1 MPPYPLVQVS
11 SCAEPSNSKMRK
23 VPVHA
28 TFFFRRLKAQF
39 PSGASIIMSR
49 RVLAIAL
56 AYLLTGVSLL
66 GQSTWPAQ
74 TTPLGVVTQSA
85 LAHLNT
91 TDAPV
96 GTSVYDNDRLETGD
110 RGTLSLRGG
119 NVELLLME
127 NSGLLMNHDGSGLTP
142 ALQRGSVVFRAENGT
157 GIQVV
162 ADDVHVRSHT
172 SVLTIGQVTLE
183 NCYVL
188 VTARTQSLEVTAG
201 KETKILDE
209 GKSYRVLRPGPC
221 AAAQN
226 RSPALPAAH
235 GRFLLVPAVV
245 GAITLIGVR
254 EALES
259 PDRP

>member
-1 MPPYPLVQVS
+1 
-11 SCAEPSNSKMRK
+11 
-23 VPVHA
+23 
-28 TFFFRRLKAQF
+28 
-39 PSGASIIMSR
+39 MSR
-49 RVLAIAL
+49 RVLAFVL
-56 AYLLTGVSLL
+56 ACLLTGVSLR
-66 GQSTWPAQ
+66 GQNTPPPQA
-74 TTPLGVVTQSA
+74 TPLGVVTQSA
-85 LAHLNT
+85 AAHLNT
-91 TDAPV
+91 ADVSA
-96 GTSVYDNDRLETGD
+96 GTSVYDSDRLETGD
-110 RGTLSLRGG
+110 KGTISLRGG
-119 NVELLLME
+119 NVQLLLME

-157 GIQVV
+157 GIQII

-183 NCYVL
+183 DCYVL

-209 GKSYRVLRPGPC
+209 GKTYRVLRAGPC

-226 RSPALPAAH
+226 RLPALAAAH
-235 GRFLLVPAVV
+235 SRFLLVPAVV
-245 GAITLIGVR
+245 GALTLIGVR